1 MKAMMTAMMTAAIK
15 GCLFIFLPSACLQGL
30 GIWALGFQG
39 PEGLG
44 RKGTAMRAR
53 GQAVSQ
59 DPPWASKW

>member
-30 GIWALGFQG
+30 ASWALGFQG

-44 RKGTAMRAR
+44 RKGTVMRAG

-59 DPPWASKW
+59 DPPWASK